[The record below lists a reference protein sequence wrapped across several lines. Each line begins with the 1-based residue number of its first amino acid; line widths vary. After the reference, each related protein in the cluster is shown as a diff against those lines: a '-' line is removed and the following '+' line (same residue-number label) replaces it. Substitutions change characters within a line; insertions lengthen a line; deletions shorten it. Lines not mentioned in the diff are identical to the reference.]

1 MKYLKRVLLFLA
13 CAALLICAGCKTE
26 TYYFYTN
33 IPSEGFEIADKNFKI
48 GEIIEGYVPT
58 ENEPAESIGNYSSMG
73 YGVSVMG
80 ADTNWVVSCDF
91 EKEGAKETFSNFC
104 KIVVAELK
112 QLDRDISTDLTSSYI
127 KKFNDAA
134 PGAEIEIS
142 KSAYE
147 VLNLAIE
154 LYGKT
159 EGYYNPALYYNIH
172 AYGFGTEYNYPEKL
186 SDLPADED
194 IAKYTDLASHFADVK
209 IKSVTEEGNIK
220 YYVTKPEYTVEAGG
234 ETLSMKIDLG
244 GIGKGY
250 AVDMV
255 EELFDAYGYKYSFFN
270 FGNSSMFVK
279 NNPVQGNYTMLLK
292 NPRKLSNE
300 YYIKILACNE
310 KLSTSGDNIQS
321 YFIDGT
327 RYCHIINPFTGRPIQ
342 TGIMSATIIGGSAA
356 EDDAYTTAIM
366 AMGKE
371 KAIDFIKNNL
381 CDRKVVFVCE

>member
-1 MKYLKRVLLFLA
+1 MKYLKRALLVLA

-33 IPSEGFEIADKNFKI
+33 ITQGGFEIADKNFKI
-48 GEIIEGYVPT
+48 GGIIEGYAQT
-58 ENEPAESIGNYSSMG
+58 GNEPAESISNYSSMG
-73 YGVSVMG
+73 YGLSVMG

-112 QLDRDISTDLTSSYI
+112 QLDREISTDLESSYI
-127 KKFNDAA
+127 KKFNNAA
-134 PGAEIEIS
+134 PGEEIEIS
-142 KSAYE
+142 KAAYE
-147 VLNLAIE
+147 VLEIALD
-154 LYGKT
+154 LYEKT
-159 EGYYNPALYYNIH
+159 EHYYNPALYYNIH

-194 IAKYTDLASHFADVK
+194 IAKYNELAGHFADVE
-209 IKSVTEEGNIK
+209 IKSTTEEGNIK
-220 YYVTKPEYTVEAGG
+220 YYVTKPDATVVVGG
-234 ETLSMKIDLG
+234 KTLSMKIDLG

-250 AVDMV
+250 AVDKV
-255 EELFDAYGYKYSFFN
+255 EEIFDAYGYNYSYFN

-292 NPRKLSNE
+292 NPRKLSND
-300 YYIKILACNE
+300 YYIKIPACNE

-327 RYCHIINPFTGRPIQ
+327 RYCHVINPDTGKPIQ

-371 KAIDFIKNNL
+371 KAIEFIKTNL